1 MRLKEKLLIA
11 IALLVYFCLFYFTLQ
26 RVVVFVPHQF
36 VPSRV
41 DDAISFD
48 PRWTLVYQ
56 SIYLLL
62 PLPLLLSIEDVRR
75 YARGF
80 LMMTILSFAIFL
92 VFPVEGPRPDVMV
105 HNRAYDLL
113 ITYDRNL
120 NAFPSLHAALAVYTL
135 IFLRRLRFFAVLA
148 IGVALMLYATIATK
162 QHYAID
168 IVAGIV
174 VGIGASYTA
183 RS

>member
-1 MRLKEKLLIA
+1 MRFKLLLA
-11 IALLVYFCLFYFTLQ
+11 ISLLIYFCVFYFTLQ
-26 RVVVFVPHQF
+26 RIVLFVPHQF
-36 VPSRV
+36 APSRL
-41 DDAISFD
+41 DDAIPFD

-62 PLPLLLSIEDVRR
+62 PLPLLASIEDLHR
-75 YARGF
+75 YTRGF

-105 HNRAYDLL
+105 NNRAYDLL
-113 ITYDRNL
+113 VTYDRNL

-135 IFLRRLRFFAVLA
+135 IFLRRSRFVIALA
-148 IGVALMLYATIATK
+148 IWVALLLYATIATK

-168 IVAGIV
+168 VLAGVVVAV
-174 VGIGASYTA
+174 GASYTA